1 MRPILFDSGVRFDDV
16 NARWGSPSYLLEP
29 GDPGYVP
36 DPNSAS
42 FPHPQ
47 PKTKR
52 SSMPLAARI
61 KRAEDELSQ
70 QMDIFA
76 SNIGGHATTFG
87 ISSTD
92 VGNIQKDA
100 ARFKWE
106 LQRQKKYLAY
116 AQALTKWKDIMR
128 KGGTAEEPNPP
139 TLDEEPEA
147 VLPGIETRFRAWVTK
162 VTTHAAY
169 NDSVGEELGILGDEQ
184 GRPDPDSIKPEVK
197 VPAVKGDG
205 VFVGWGWGGYREE
218 ADACEGRVDRNDGQG
233 EKLLTIDTTPG
244 YLDTHPIPST
254 PQKWIYRWILR
265 KGDQRIGQ
273 WVTVSVNVG

>member
-1 MRPILFDSGVRFDDV
+1 
-16 NARWGSPSYLLEP
+16 
-29 GDPGYVP
+29 
-36 DPNSAS
+36 
-42 FPHPQ
+42 
-47 PKTKR
+47 
-52 SSMPLAARI
+52 MPLGERI
-61 KRAEDELSQ
+61 KRGDEALSG

-139 TLDEEPEA
+139 TLDEEPDA

-169 NDSVGEELGILGDEQ
+169 NDSIGEELGILGDEQ
-184 GRPDPDSIKPEVK
+184 GRPDPDSIKP
-197 VPAVKGDG
+197 AVKDPIAREDG
-205 VFVGWGWGGYREE
+205 VFVPWTWGGFREE
-218 ADACEGRVDRNDGQG
+218 VESCEIRVNRDDGAG
-233 EKLLTIDTTPG
+233 EVFLTIDTTPG
-244 YLDTHPIPST
+244 YLDTQPKPATVKRWTYRLIFRQGDGHIG
-254 PQKWIYRWILR
+254 KWA
-265 KGDQRIGQ
+265 
-273 WVTVSVNVG
+273 TVSVNVG